1 MTRQSFQQGYVS
13 DPIRTRRGI
22 AFKIRYRVPRSNGKW
37 KHISETLYDLP
48 GKKAARTI
56 LTQRLGRAT
65 PSDLTLRQ
73 FAETCWKLLWER
85 KHLKPSTRE
94 YYECNLN
101 KHILPALGDMELSS
115 ITPMDVEQ
123 FVGKLA
129 TLNRRTQRN
138 VIGVL
143 QRLLMLA
150 AESDL
155 IVKSPVRR
163 HHRPESERSSKTAW
177 SAEQLRQILEAVP
190 PEHESLFVCAAL
202 TGLRLGELLGLQW
215 KHVDLEARVL
225 HVKQSL
231 WHGKLV
237 PPKTKMS
244 VRSLPIGEV
253 LASRLKGGE
262 PEAFVFADA
271 EGKLPGPNWL
281 RRGVL
286 YPALRK
292 AGLPVTPRASGFH
305 AFRHSAASLIAAGGQ
320 SKVGTSVP
328 WAFAFE
334 HHGGYLHA
342 HVNHGGTRG
351 SGDARRR
358 NFWSFCSQLFP
369 KWRGPEIA
377 SIFE

>member
-13 DPIRTRRGI
+13 DPIHTRRGI
-22 AFKIRYRVPRSNGKW
+22 AFKIRYRVRGVDGKLNH
-37 KHISETLYDLP
+37 KSETLYGVS
-48 GKKAARTI
+48 GKKAARAV

-65 PSDLTLRQ
+65 PSGLTIRQ

-85 KHLKPSTRE
+85 KRLKPSTRE

-101 KHILPALGDMELSS
+101 KHILPTLGDMEVSS
-115 ITPMDVEQ
+115 VTPMDVEK
-123 FVGKLA
+123 FVGKLT
-129 TLNRRTQRN
+129 TLSGRTQRN

-143 QRLLMLA
+143 QRLFGLA

-163 HHRPESERSSKTAW
+163 HHRPESERSRKVAW
-177 SAEQLRQILEAVP
+177 SAEHLRQIIEAVP
-190 PEHESLFVCAAL
+190 PEHDGLFVCAAL

-215 KHVDLEARVL
+215 KHIDLEARVL

-237 PPKTKMS
+237 PPKTKTS
-244 VRSLPIGEV
+244 VRSLPIGKV
-253 LASRLKGGE
+253 LASRLRGGE

-271 EGKLPGPNWL
+271 NGKPLNPNWL

-292 AGLPVTPRASGFH
+292 ACLPVAARAAGFH
-305 AFRHSAASLIAAGGQ
+305 AFRHSAASLIAAGGNLKLAQ
-320 SKVGTSVP
+320 AFLGHSHLSTTADIYTHTSAMAERSAAEALENAIFGQSVP
-328 WAFAFE
+328 
-334 HHGGYLHA
+334 G
-342 HVNHGGTRG
+342 
-351 SGDARRR
+351 
-358 NFWSFCSQLFP
+358 CSQKGDGP
-369 KWRGPEIA
+369 K
-377 SIFE
+377 